1 MPENDVTL
9 GLDGLDRVRR
19 VALRSIPELLVGFDR
34 DSVDQLKENAR
45 LEVLDFIESNQDT
58 LADLTFDGL
67 RDVVGMIT
75 SRIRG
80 TDGSD
85 SRNESEDSEPNEGM
99 TDEEI
104 LERMEEENETAS
116 DLADDLAAG
125 RMLIVKSAEAVGQ
138 IASSAISVGLTAGL
152 ALL

>member
-85 SRNESEDSEPNEGM
+85 SRNESGDSEPNEEM

-104 LERMEEENETAS
+104 LARMEDENDAAS

-138 IASSAISVGLTAGL
+138 IANSAISVGLTAGL